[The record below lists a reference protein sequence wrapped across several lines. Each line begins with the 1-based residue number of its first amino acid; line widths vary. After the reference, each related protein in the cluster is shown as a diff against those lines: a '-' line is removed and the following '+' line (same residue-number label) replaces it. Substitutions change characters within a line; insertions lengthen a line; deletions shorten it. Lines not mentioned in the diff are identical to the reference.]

1 VDLESLSFLCHYSGL
16 PEEESTWWCQYKD
29 IKHLALMRPYLDLA
43 DSIIPET
50 IANGNSFEDS
60 TIAQLKSFARHYN
73 IPILEKDSK
82 TNLIIKIQRARAESN
97 NR

>member
-1 VDLESLSFLCHYSGL
+1 MKAIQVTAKGRPLGGILSQ
-16 PEEESTWWCQYKD
+16 WCQYKD
-29 IKHLALMRPYLDLA
+29 VKHLALMRPYLDLA

-60 TIAQLKSFARHYN
+60 TIAQLKSFARHYH
-73 IPILEKDSK
+73 IPILDRDSK
-82 TNLIIKIQRARAESN
+82 AIIIGKIQSARAESN